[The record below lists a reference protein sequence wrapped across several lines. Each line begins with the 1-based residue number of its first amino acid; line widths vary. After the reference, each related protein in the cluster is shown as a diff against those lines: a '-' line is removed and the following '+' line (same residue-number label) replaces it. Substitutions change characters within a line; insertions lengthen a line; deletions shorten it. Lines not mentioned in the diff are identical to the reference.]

1 MALRELNTN
10 ETGSLNFEQ
19 LGAHLVEK
27 DHNDVS
33 GEDHIIVYPGK
44 GTDSSNIIYQN
55 GPTDIWIG
63 IHNQSGLESLVV
75 QAETVNGDA
84 FSRSGNFNTALA
96 NYLEIA
102 SGDIL
107 YGRFTKV
114 AIMKTGG
121 ALYKYYTRLIIG
133 V

>member
-1 MALRELNTN
+1 MALRELNIN

-27 DHNDVS
+27 DHNNVS
-33 GEDHIIVYPGK
+33 GEDHIVVYPGK
-44 GTDSSNIIYQN
+44 GTDSSNIVYQN

-63 IHNQSGLESLVV
+63 IHNQSGQESLVV
-75 QAETVNGDA
+75 QAETVDGDA
-84 FSRSGNFNTALA
+84 FSRNGEFNTALA

-102 SGDIL
+102 SGDIV
-107 YGRFTKV
+107 YGRFKKV
-114 AIMKTGG
+114 AILKTGSSFF
-121 ALYKYYTRLIIG
+121 KYYARLIIG